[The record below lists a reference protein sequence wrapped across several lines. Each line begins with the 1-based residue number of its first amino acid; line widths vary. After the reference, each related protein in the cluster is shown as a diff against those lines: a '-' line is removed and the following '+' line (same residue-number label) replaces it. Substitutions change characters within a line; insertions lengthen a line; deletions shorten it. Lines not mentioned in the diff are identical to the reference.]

1 MTGLESRQDYTI
13 GTLEMSDLLENPISQ
28 LKTWLEIA
36 VQAGVTEPNA
46 MTLCTVAANNRPS
59 SRVVLLRGLDD
70 QGLTFFTNY
79 QSRKGQELSQQG
91 FACLNFWWAA
101 LERQVRVEGIVN
113 KVSSAESDAY
123 FASRPY
129 ESQLASAASPQSQ
142 VVSRQELESRV
153 TALRLE
159 YPDQVPRPAHWG
171 GFRLVP
177 DTFEFWQGRKARL
190 HDRICYQLEADSWV
204 KTRLAP

>member
-1 MTGLESRQDYTI
+1 MTGLDSRQDYTI

-59 SRVVLLRGLDD
+59 SRVVLLRRLDD

-79 QSRKGQELSQQG
+79 QSRKGQDLLETG

-101 LERQVRVEGIVN
+101 LERQVRV
-113 KVSSAESDAY
+113 
-123 FASRPY
+123 
-129 ESQLASAASPQSQ
+129 
-142 VVSRQELESRV
+142 
-153 TALRLE
+153 
-159 YPDQVPRPAHWG
+159 
-171 GFRLVP
+171 
-177 DTFEFWQGRKARL
+177 
-190 HDRICYQLEADSWV
+190 DRIEPIRLGGEHRRQAARRDDLG
-204 KTRLAP
+204 RLAEFVLQDRKSVV

>member
-1 MTGLESRQDYTI
+1 M
-13 GTLEMSDLLENPISQ
+13 
-28 LKTWLEIA
+28 
-36 VQAGVTEPNA
+36 
-46 MTLCTVAANNRPS
+46 
-59 SRVVLLRGLDD
+59 
-70 QGLTFFTNY
+70 FFTNY
-79 QSRKGQELSQQG
+79 QSRKGQDLLETG

-101 LERQVRVEGIVN
+101 LERQVRVEGVVN
-113 KVSSAESDAY
+113 QVSSAESDAY

-142 VVSRQELESRV
+142 VVTRQELESRV
-153 TALRLE
+153 SALRLE

-177 DTFEFWQGRKARL
+177 DAFEFWQGRKARL
-190 HDRICYQLEADSWV
+190 HDRICYQLEADSWL